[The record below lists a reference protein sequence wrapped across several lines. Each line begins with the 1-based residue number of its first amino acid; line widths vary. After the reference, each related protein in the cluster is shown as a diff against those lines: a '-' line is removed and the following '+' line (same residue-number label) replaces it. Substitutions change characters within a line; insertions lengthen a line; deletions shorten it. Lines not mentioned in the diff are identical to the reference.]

1 MEMGIYC
8 IHDECG
14 RLYYGST
21 VNFNRR
27 WNEHKSDLRLGKH
40 KNPIL
45 QAAYN
50 KYGIDYF
57 TYTIVEI
64 VENRN
69 LLLIREQ
76 DWLDWLW
83 KNTTK
88 KTRYNLNKIAEKP
101 PGNKGIFSAET
112 RKKMSD
118 SAKKRVFTPEQRKKQ
133 ADTQRGKKL
142 TDAVKARMKEVQNR
156 PEVRI
161 RVLARDMTKK
171 KIPVKLYDSLKSV
184 WVSAIGIIDL
194 ATLYFPDNPKGHT
207 RNIRRIMKGSLYY
220 HHGLVKDEET
230 AKLYWRICGG
240 YEKYKNLDPV
250 LRAKIIRV
258 YNRFGVS
265 PEQKAA

>member
-142 TDAVKARMKEVQNR
+142 TDAVKARWKDILNNYNHKCLSCGTTEYITVDHIKPLSMGGLNTADNVQPLCHTCNSLKRDLEIDYR
-156 PEVRI
+156 PEF
-161 RVLARDMTKK
+161 LLLPSD
-171 KIPVKLYDSLKSV
+171 
-184 WVSAIGIIDL
+184 
-194 ATLYFPDNPKGHT
+194 
-207 RNIRRIMKGSLYY
+207 
-220 HHGLVKDEET
+220 
-230 AKLYWRICGG
+230 
-240 YEKYKNLDPV
+240 YEHDYQAQP
-250 LRAKIIRV
+250 I
-258 YNRFGVS
+258 
-265 PEQKAA
+265 